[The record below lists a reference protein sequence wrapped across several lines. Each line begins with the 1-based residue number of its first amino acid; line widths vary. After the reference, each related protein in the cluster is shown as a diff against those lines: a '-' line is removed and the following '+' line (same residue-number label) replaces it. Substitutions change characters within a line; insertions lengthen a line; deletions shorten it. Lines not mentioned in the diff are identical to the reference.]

1 MWYGISFQILYPQSN
16 SMHCNSAMNSW
27 PVICRMFQVVV
38 INTVN
43 LLQTRSQKNMNK
55 IMEKLW
61 YDWAQTWICSTHRSS
76 LFWIEINVLIAIES
90 VDTSSP
96 SSCIAILLLRRT
108 LGLVGKWSKFL
119 PFLDLRW
126 RHMWSFPIL
135 PLLRRAKN
143 EHIYRNST
151 MVFCTLWFSFS
162 LEFRSATQ

>member
-1 MWYGISFQILYPQSN
+1 MWYGNSFQISSPQYRSI
-16 SMHCNSAMNSW
+16 HSAMNSW

-61 YDWAQTWICSTHRSS
+61 YDWAQTWICSTYGSF
-76 LFWIEINVLIAIES
+76 LLWIEINVLIAIES

-96 SSCIAILLLRRT
+96 SSCIAILLLKRT

-126 RHMWSFPIL
+126 RHMWSFPTL